1 MRFVTAI
8 ATLLVVA
15 SLFITTAPVLAQDS
29 TIFLP
34 TPGSEQLDDR
44 DVR

>member
-8 ATLLVVA
+8 AALLIVA
-15 SLFITTAPVLAQDS
+15 SLFIAAPVLAADDS
-29 TIFLP
+29 TILLP
-34 TPGSEQLDDR
+34 GQSTVLDDR